1 LKTGKL
7 LLTLKLEKTMKS
19 GFNIIWSDEAKN
31 NLLCIIDYFET
42 NWNEKGL
49 RNFFE
54 KFEKTLQLISQNP
67 QIFRLTNKRKNV
79 RKCVFSKQTSIYYKF
94 ENNKV
99 YLITLFDN
107 RQNPKR
113 LKILKVK

>member
-1 LKTGKL
+1 
-7 LLTLKLEKTMKS
+7 MKS

-42 NWNEKGL
+42 NWTEKGL

-67 QIFRLTNKRKNV
+67 QIL
-79 RKCVFSKQTSIYYKF
+79 
-94 ENNKV
+94 
-99 YLITLFDN
+99 D
-107 RQNPKR
+107 
-113 LKILKVK
+113 

>member
-1 LKTGKL
+1 MKTGKL

-31 NLLCIIDYFET
+31 NLSCIIDYFET
-42 NWNEKGL
+42 NWTENGL
-49 RNFFE
+49 RKFFG

-79 RKCVFSKQTSIYYKF
+79 RKCVFSRTLK
-94 ENNKV
+94 
-99 YLITLFDN
+99 TLF
-107 RQNPKR
+107 KK
-113 LKILKVK
+113 LKSLVILI